1 MPSFKLIYPIN
12 PVRPR
17 NSIIW
22 KMDLDFELQEAI
34 RRNDFE
40 EVETMIE
47 KGANVNCRTEFN
59 NTCLNLAIIYSSSSS
74 ICHLLLENGADINAV
89 DDNDETPLH
98 KAIFYNR
105 FSLAK
110 ALIDLGAKGSMMD
123 INGDT
128 PLHLAMKKRQ
138 FDIARIIAEKEP
150 EAIFLKNSW
159 GETPID
165 ELERFIELLERFN
178 RNPFDD
184 RLEKAKNLWMFFKTM
199 ILRR

>member
-1 MPSFKLIYPIN
+1 
-12 PVRPR
+12 
-17 NSIIW
+17 
-22 KMDLDFELQEAI
+22 MDLDFELQEAI
-34 RRNDFE
+34 RRNEFE
-40 EVETMIE
+40 EVETMIQ

-110 ALIDLGAKGSMMD
+110 DLIDLGAKGSMMD

-184 RLEKAKNLWMFFKTM
+184 RLEKAKNLLMFFKTM